1 MMNGTNEIR
10 PPICPSFWQYGLCC
24 SGKDKGSRSGV
35 GTGRFAVE
43 KTGVDPAR
51 SMLDRA
57 EERGVE
63 VIQGVAEALPLE
75 CSSFDYTRLRG
86 P

>member
-1 MMNGTNEIR
+1 MVRTKSGRLSVRASGSTDFVALER
-10 PPICPSFWQYGLCC
+10 TRARGPGL
-24 SGKDKGSRSGV
+24 GPAASRL
-35 GTGRFAVE
+35 R